1 MNKKQ
6 ILDKLHSAKNNI
18 DKKFSEMLIGFDN
31 ENLLLVYERFNKDN
45 KSNEL
50 IIVDCTPNENSGKQY
65 ENFEELAKNMDYE
78 KMTFMFTNEI
88 VEKYGTL
95 MEARKKLFSIK

>member
-1 MNKKQ
+1 MNKEQ
-6 ILDKLHSAKNNI
+6 ILDKLHSVERT

-31 ENLLLVYERFNKDN
+31 ENFLLVYERFKDN
-45 KSNEL
+45 KRNEL
-50 IIVDCTPNENSGKQY
+50 IIIDCTPNKNSGKQY

-78 KMTFMFTNEI
+78 NMMFMFTNEI

-95 MEARKKLFSIK
+95 MEARKKLF

>member
-65 ENFEELAKNMDYE
+65 KNFEELAKSMDYE
-78 KMTFMFTNEI
+78 NMMFMFTNEI

-95 MEARKKLFSIK
+95 IEARKKLF